1 MFPKVYLSKLI
12 HLHFFLIKKIIKMR
26 LSKFFFFSNISKDKI
41 NTITLVKLE
50 LTNIMGIT
58 ES

>member
-1 MFPKVYLSKLI
+1 MSMFPKV
-12 HLHFFLIKKIIKMR
+12 
-26 LSKFFFFSNISKDKI
+26 NISKDKI